1 MKSILL
7 SIKPKYCKLIADG
20 IKTIEV
26 RKTMPKI
33 ITPFKCYM
41 YCTKEHTNGDFILT
55 KSEEL
60 NKLFGKNKCIAINKG
75 FKTSEDIDL
84 KGKVIGEFVCDKTQ
98 NLFSNSQFWIDEDV
112 VNRTCLTNY
121 EIRKYANGSDKIYG
135 FYISDLLIY
144 DKPKELNE
152 FYRQDTSYDNSFGG
166 YFEDRNKRAFIT
178 RPPQS
183 WCYVENL
190 EVEKC

>member
-1 MKSILL
+1 MKSVLL
-7 SIKPKYCKLIADG
+7 SIKPKYCMLIANG
-20 IKTIEV
+20 EKTVEV

-60 NKLFGKNKCIAINKG
+60 SKLFGKNKCVGINKG

-98 NLFSNSQFWIDEDV
+98 NLFSNSQFWIDEDI
-112 VNRTCLTNY
+112 VNRTCLNNY

-135 FYISDLLIY
+135 WHISDLVIY
-144 DKPKELNE
+144 DKPKELGE
-152 FYRQDTSYDNSFGG
+152 FYTEGKSEIDY
-166 YFEDRNKRAFIT
+166 KRDWFNDKPLT

-183 WCYVENL
+183 WCYVEIL
-190 EVEKC
+190 EDKKC